1 MSVVGPLRNI
11 SCRNKK
17 FGCWGNS
24 GSATRSQQAHYG
36 IYVNSLRS
44 IPAIFS
50 TIRRL
55 GFRRHIPRGFGGDVT
70 ALS

>member
-36 IYVNSLRS
+36 IYVNSCARYLPS
-44 IPAIFS
+44 F
-50 TIRRL
+50 
-55 GFRRHIPRGFGGDVT
+55 PR
-70 ALS
+70 